1 RGARLRGVQRRRGA
15 GRSVRAQAVPVGA
28 KVRLRRLVAVAG
40 AARAVVTDSPVATAM
55 AMWHRAVD
63 KAAKARLAR
72 LRR

>member
-15 GRSVRAQAVPVGA
+15 GRSVRAQATPVGA
-28 KVRLRRLVAVAG
+28 RVRLRKLVAVAG
-40 AARAVVTDSPVATAM
+40 AARAVIADSHAPTAM
-55 AMWHRAVD
+55 AMWHRAAD